1 MKTRK
6 NNHNA
11 AIQSSA
17 FTVGQ
22 RNFLRRQKLQKLY
35 IFWSRILVFTAFL
48 ALWQI
53 SADQGWID
61 SFYFSSPIAIL
72 RLFWHDVA
80 DRSLLS
86 HIGITLLESGVSFL
100 LIIALSVLI
109 ATFFWFYPS
118 LGKMCEPFLIVLN
131 SLPKSALAPLI
142 IVWLGTG
149 PRTIILCGI
158 SVGIFGC
165 ILNLYQSF
173 AQTDPERLKLIETLG
188 GTKLQAFTKVVFP
201 GNIPTFISLSKVN
214 IGLALVGVIIG
225 EFLAGRKGLGY
236 LIIYGSQVFKLDM
249 VILSIVILCM
259 IAMGIYGLLNMLEK
273 KISYKSSRGKAF
285 PLLDHKIPITK

>member
-1 MKTRK
+1 MKTQRNK
-6 NNHNA
+6 TN
-11 AIQSSA
+11 IQSSTLTA
-17 FTVGQ
+17 GQ
-22 RNFLRRQKLQKLY
+22 KNFLRHQKLQKIY
-35 IFWSRILVFTAFL
+35 IFWSRILIFIAFL
-48 ALWQI
+48 TLWQV
-53 SADQGWID
+53 SADLGWID
-61 SFYFSSPIAIL
+61 RSYLSSPIAIL
-72 RLFWHDVA
+72 QLFWHDIL

-86 HIGITLLESGVSFL
+86 HIGITLLESGISFL
-100 LIIALSVLI
+100 LIIVCSVLT

-249 VILSIVILCM
+249 VILSIVILCA
-259 IAMGIYGLLNMLEK
+259 IAMGIYGLLNLLEK
-273 KISYKSSRGKAF
+273 KISY
-285 PLLDHKIPITK
+285 

>member
-1 MKTRK
+1 MKTQK
-6 NNHNA
+6 NNQETD
-11 AIQSSA
+11 IQSSA
-17 FTVGQ
+17 VTTGQ
-22 RNFLRRQKLQKLY
+22 KKYLRHQKLQKLY
-35 IFWSRILVFTAFL
+35 IFWSRILIFIAFL
-48 ALWQI
+48 MLWQI
-53 SADQGWID
+53 SADFGWID
-61 SFYFSSPIAIL
+61 SFYFSSPTAISQ
-72 RLFWHDVA
+72 LFWNDIA
-80 DRSLLS
+80 DRSLLI
-86 HIGITLLESGVSFL
+86 HIGITLLESGISFV
-100 LIIALSVLI
+100 LIIVCSVLI

-118 LGKMCEPFLIVLN
+118 LGKMFEPFLIVLN

-173 AQTDPERLKLIETLG
+173 EQTDPERLKLIETLG

-236 LIIYGSQVFKLDM
+236 LIIYGSQVFKLDLVLM
-249 VILSIVILCM
+249 SIVILCV
-259 IAMGIYGLLNMLEK
+259 IAMVIYGLLNLLEK
-273 KISYKSSRGKAF
+273 KISY
-285 PLLDHKIPITK
+285 

>member
-6 NNHNA
+6 NNRSNDIIKTEA
-11 AIQSSA
+11 AAPTI
-17 FTVGQ
+17 GQ
-22 RNFLRRQKLQKLY
+22 KNFLRRQKLQKLY
-35 IFWSRILVFTAFL
+35 IFWSRILLFVAFIM
-48 ALWQI
+48 LWQAA
-53 SADQGWID
+53 ADLKWID
-61 SFYFSSPIAIL
+61 SFYFSSPLAIS
-72 RLFWHDVA
+72 RLFWHDIQ
-80 DRSLLS
+80 DMSLLS

-100 LIIALSVLI
+100 LIILFSLLT

-118 LGKMCEPFLIVLN
+118 LGRMFEPFLIVLN

-173 AQTDPERLKLIETLG
+173 EQTDPERLKLIETLG

-249 VILSIVILCM
+249 VILSIVILCV
-259 IAMGIYGLLNMLEK
+259 IAMVIYGLLNLLEK
-273 KISYKSSRGKAF
+273 KISY
-285 PLLDHKIPITK
+285 

>member
-6 NNHNA
+6 NNRNA

-22 RNFLRRQKLQKLY
+22 RNFLRRQKQQKLY

-53 SADQGWID
+53 SSDQGWID

-72 RLFWHDVA
+72 RLFWHDITNM
-80 DRSLLS
+80 SLLS

-188 GTKLQAFTKVVFP
+188 GTKLQMFAKVVFP

-273 KISYKSSRGKAF
+273 KISY
-285 PLLDHKIPITK
+285 

>member
-1 MKTRK
+1 MIIQNHEKTETDSD
-6 NNHNA
+6 A
-11 AIQSSA
+11 M
-17 FTVGQ
+17 TTGQ
-22 RNFLRRQKLQKLY
+22 KKFLRRQQLCKLY
-35 IFWSRILVFTAFL
+35 IFWSRILILAGFL
-48 ALWQI
+48 LLWQV
-53 SADQGWID
+53 SSDFGWID
-61 SFYFSSPIAIL
+61 RFYFSSPIAIAQ
-72 RLFWHDVA
+72 LFWHDITNM
-80 DRSLLS
+80 SLLS

-100 LIIALSVLI
+100 LIILFSVLI

-118 LGKMCEPFLIVLN
+118 LGEMFEPFLIILN

-149 PRTIILCGI
+149 PRTIILCGM

-249 VILSIVILCM
+249 VILSIVILCT
-259 IAMGIYGLLNMLEK
+259 IAMGIYGLLNLLEK
-273 KISYKSSRGKAF
+273 KIS
-285 PLLDHKIPITK
+285 

>member
-1 MKTRK
+1 MKIQK
-6 NNHNA
+6 NNHETNDIIKSDA
-11 AIQSSA
+11 AALTI
-17 FTVGQ
+17 GQ
-22 RNFLRRQKLQKLY
+22 KNFLRRQKLQKLY
-35 IFWSRILVFTAFL
+35 IFWSRVLLFAAFVM
-48 ALWQI
+48 LWQV
-53 SADQGWID
+53 SADLGWID
-61 SFYFSSPIAIL
+61 SFYFSSPITISK
-72 RLFWHDVA
+72 LFWHDVQ
-80 DRSLLS
+80 DMSLLS

-100 LIIALSVLI
+100 LIILFSLLT

-118 LGKMCEPFLIVLN
+118 LGKMFEPFLIVLN

-173 AQTDPERLKLIETLG
+173 EQTDPERLKLIETLG

-249 VILSIVILCM
+249 VILSIVILCV
-259 IAMGIYGLLNMLEK
+259 IAMGIYGLLNLLEK
-273 KISYKSSRGKAF
+273 KISY
-285 PLLDHKIPITK
+285 

>member
-1 MKTRK
+1 MKIPK
-6 NNHNA
+6 NNHETNDIIKSDA
-11 AIQSSA
+11 VAL
-17 FTVGQ
+17 TVGQ
-22 RNFLRRQKLQKLY
+22 KNFLRRQKLQKLY
-35 IFWSRILVFTAFL
+35 IVWSGILLFAAFVM
-48 ALWQI
+48 LWQV
-53 SADQGWID
+53 SADLGWID
-61 SFYFSSPIAIL
+61 SFYFSSPIAIS
-72 RLFWHDVA
+72 RLFWHDVQ
-80 DRSLLS
+80 DMSLLS

-100 LIIALSVLI
+100 LIILFSLLT

-118 LGKMCEPFLIVLN
+118 LGRMFEPFLIVLN

-173 AQTDPERLKLIETLG
+173 EQTDPERLKLIETLG

-249 VILSIVILCM
+249 VILSIVILCV
-259 IAMGIYGLLNMLEK
+259 IAMVIYGLLNLLEK
-273 KISYKSSRGKAF
+273 KISY
-285 PLLDHKIPITK
+285 

>member
-1 MKTRK
+1 MKIPK
-6 NNHNA
+6 NNHETNDIIKSDA
-11 AIQSSA
+11 VAL
-17 FTVGQ
+17 TVGQ
-22 RNFLRRQKLQKLY
+22 KNFLRRQKLQKLY
-35 IFWSRILVFTAFL
+35 IFWSRILLFAAFVM
-48 ALWQI
+48 LWQV
-53 SADQGWID
+53 SADLGWID
-61 SFYFSSPIAIL
+61 SFYFSSPIAIS
-72 RLFWHDVA
+72 RLFWHDVQ
-80 DRSLLS
+80 DMSLLS

-100 LIIALSVLI
+100 LIILFSLLT

-118 LGKMCEPFLIVLN
+118 LGRMFEPFLIVLN

-173 AQTDPERLKLIETLG
+173 EQTDPERLKLIETLG

-249 VILSIVILCM
+249 VILSIVILCV
-259 IAMGIYGLLNMLEK
+259 IAMVIYGLLNLLEK
-273 KISYKSSRGKAF
+273 KISY
-285 PLLDHKIPITK
+285 

>member
-1 MKTRK
+1 MKIQK
-6 NNHNA
+6 NNHETNDIIKSDA
-11 AIQSSA
+11 AALTI
-17 FTVGQ
+17 GQ
-22 RNFLRRQKLQKLY
+22 KNFLRRQKLQKLY
-35 IFWSRILVFTAFL
+35 IFWSRILLFAAFVM
-48 ALWQI
+48 LWKV
-53 SADQGWID
+53 SADLGWID
-61 SFYFSSPIAIL
+61 SFYFSSPITISK
-72 RLFWHDVA
+72 LFWHDVQ
-80 DRSLLS
+80 DMSLLS

-100 LIIALSVLI
+100 LIILFSLLT

-118 LGKMCEPFLIVLN
+118 LGKMFEPFLIVLN

-173 AQTDPERLKLIETLG
+173 EQTDPERLKLIETLG

-249 VILSIVILCM
+249 VILSIVILCV
-259 IAMGIYGLLNMLEK
+259 IAMGIYGLLNLLEK
-273 KISYKSSRGKAF
+273 KISY
-285 PLLDHKIPITK
+285 

>member
-6 NNHNA
+6 NNIESCSITA
-11 AIQSSA
+11 
-17 FTVGQ
+17 GQ
-22 RNFLRRQKLQKLY
+22 KNFLRHQKLQKLY
-35 IFWSRILVFTAFL
+35 IFWSRILIFAGFL
-48 ALWQI
+48 MLWQV
-53 SADQGWID
+53 SSDLGWID
-61 SFYFSSPIAIL
+61 SFYFSSPSAISK
-72 RLFWHDVA
+72 LFWHDIK
-80 DRSLLS
+80 DMSLLS

-100 LIIALSVLI
+100 LIIIFSVLI

-118 LGKMCEPFLIVLN
+118 LGNMFEPFLIVLN

-149 PRTIILCGI
+149 SRTIILCGM

-173 AQTDPERLKLIETLG
+173 AQTDSERLKLIETLG

-236 LIIYGSQVFKLDM
+236 LIIYGSQTFKLDM
-249 VILSIVILCM
+249 VILSIVILCV
-259 IAMGIYGLLNMLEK
+259 IAMGIYSLLNLLEK
-273 KISYKSSRGKAF
+273 KISY
-285 PLLDHKIPITK
+285 

>member
-1 MKTRK
+1 MRMRK
-6 NNHNA
+6 NNLEA
-11 AIQSSA
+11 SA
-17 FTVGQ
+17 FTLGQ
-22 RNFLRRQKLQKLY
+22 KNFLKRQKLQKLY
-35 IFWSRILVFTAFL
+35 IFWSRILIFVGFVM
-48 ALWQI
+48 LWQVA
-53 SADQGWID
+53 SDLGWID
-61 SFYFSSPIAIL
+61 SFYFSSPFSIIQ
-72 RLFWHDVA
+72 LFWHDMTHM
-80 DRSLLS
+80 SLLG
-86 HIGITLLESGVSFL
+86 HIGITLLESGISFL
-100 LIIALSVLI
+100 LIIAFSVLI

-118 LGKMCEPFLIVLN
+118 LGKMFEPFLIILN

-149 PRTIILCGI
+149 YQTIILCGM

-173 AQTDPERLKLIETLG
+173 EQTDPERLKLIETLG

-249 VILSIVILCM
+249 VIMSIVILCT
-259 IAMGIYGLLNMLEK
+259 IAMGIYSLLNLLEK
-273 KISYKSSRGKAF
+273 KISF
-285 PLLDHKIPITK
+285 

>member
-1 MKTRK
+1 MMIQNHEKTETDSD
-6 NNHNA
+6 A
-11 AIQSSA
+11 M
-17 FTVGQ
+17 TTGQ
-22 RNFLRRQKLQKLY
+22 KKFLRRQQLCKLY
-35 IFWSRILVFTAFL
+35 IFWSRILILAGFL
-48 ALWQI
+48 LLWQV
-53 SADQGWID
+53 SSDFGWID
-61 SFYFSSPIAIL
+61 RFYFSSPIAIAQ
-72 RLFWHDVA
+72 LFWHDITNM
-80 DRSLLS
+80 SLLS

-100 LIIALSVLI
+100 LIILFSVLI

-118 LGKMCEPFLIVLN
+118 LGEMFEPFLIILN

-149 PRTIILCGI
+149 PRTIILCGM

-249 VILSIVILCM
+249 VILSIVILCT
-259 IAMGIYGLLNMLEK
+259 IAMGIYGLLNLLEK
-273 KISYKSSRGKAF
+273 KIS
-285 PLLDHKIPITK
+285 

>member
-1 MKTRK
+1 MKTPK
-6 NNHNA
+6 NNCKA
-11 AIQSSA
+11 KIEASA
-17 FTVGQ
+17 LTAGQ
-22 RNFLRRQKLQKLY
+22 KSFLRRQKLQKLY
-35 IFWSRILVFTAFL
+35 IFWSRILIFAAFVL
-48 ALWQI
+48 LWQI
-53 SADQGWID
+53 SADMGWID
-61 SFYFSSPIAIL
+61 SFYFSSPIAISK
-72 RLFWHDVA
+72 LFWHDIT
-80 DRSLLS
+80 DMSLLS
-86 HIGITLLESGVSFL
+86 HIGITLLESGISFM
-100 LIIALSVLI
+100 LIILFSLLT

-118 LGKMCEPFLIVLN
+118 LGKMFEPFLIVLN

-149 PRTIILCGI
+149 SRTIILCGI

-249 VILSIVILCM
+249 VILSIVILCV
-259 IAMGIYGLLNMLEK
+259 IAMVIYGLLNLLEK
-273 KISYKSSRGKAF
+273 KISY
-285 PLLDHKIPITK
+285 

>member
-1 MKTRK
+1 MKIQK
-6 NNHNA
+6 NNHETNDIIKSDA
-11 AIQSSA
+11 AALTI
-17 FTVGQ
+17 GQ
-22 RNFLRRQKLQKLY
+22 KNFLRRQKLQKLY
-35 IFWSRILVFTAFL
+35 IFWSRILLFAAFVM
-48 ALWQI
+48 LWQV
-53 SADQGWID
+53 SADLGWID
-61 SFYFSSPIAIL
+61 SFYFSSPITISK
-72 RLFWHDVA
+72 LFWHDVQ
-80 DRSLLS
+80 DMSLLS

-100 LIIALSVLI
+100 LIILFSLLT

-118 LGKMCEPFLIVLN
+118 LGKMFEPFLIVLN

-173 AQTDPERLKLIETLG
+173 EQTDPERLKLIETLG

-201 GNIPTFISLSKVN
+201 GNIPTIISLSKVN

-249 VILSIVILCM
+249 VILSIVILCV
-259 IAMGIYGLLNMLEK
+259 IAMGIYGLLNLLEK
-273 KISYKSSRGKAF
+273 KISY
-285 PLLDHKIPITK
+285 

>member
-53 SADQGWID
+53 SADQKWID

-273 KISYKSSRGKAF
+273 KISY
-285 PLLDHKIPITK
+285 

>member
-1 MKTRK
+1 MKTQK
-6 NNHNA
+6 NDQETN
-11 AIQSSA
+11 IRSA
-17 FTVGQ
+17 VVTTGQ
-22 RNFLRRQKLQKLY
+22 KNFLRRQRLQKLY
-35 IFWSRILVFTAFL
+35 IFWSRILIFAAFL
-48 ALWQI
+48 MLWQV
-53 SADQGWID
+53 SADFGWID
-61 SFYFSSPIAIL
+61 SFYFSSPTAIS
-72 RLFWHDVA
+72 RLFWHDIT
-80 DRSLLS
+80 DMSLLS

-100 LIIALSVLI
+100 LIIVFSVLI

-118 LGKMCEPFLIVLN
+118 LGKMFEPFLIVLN

-249 VILSIVILCM
+249 VILSIVILCV
-259 IAMGIYGLLNMLEK
+259 IAMVLYGLLNVLEK
-273 KISYKSSRGKAF
+273 KISY
-285 PLLDHKIPITK
+285 

>member
-1 MKTRK
+1 M
-6 NNHNA
+6 
-11 AIQSSA
+11 
-17 FTVGQ
+17 
-22 RNFLRRQKLQKLY
+22 
-35 IFWSRILVFTAFL
+35 IFIAFL
-48 ALWQI
+48 MLWQI
-53 SADQGWID
+53 SADFGWID
-61 SFYFSSPIAIL
+61 SFYFSSPTAISQ
-72 RLFWHDVA
+72 LFWNDIA
-80 DRSLLS
+80 DRSLLI
-86 HIGITLLESGVSFL
+86 HIGITLLESGISFV
-100 LIIALSVLI
+100 LIIVCSVLI

-118 LGKMCEPFLIVLN
+118 LGKMFEPFLIVLN

-173 AQTDPERLKLIETLG
+173 EQTDPERLKLIETLG
-188 GTKLQAFTKVVFP
+188 GTQLQAFTKVVFP

-236 LIIYGSQVFKLDM
+236 LIIYGSQVFKLDLVLM
-249 VILSIVILCM
+249 SIVILCV
-259 IAMGIYGLLNMLEK
+259 IAMVIYGLLNLLEK
-273 KISYKSSRGKAF
+273 KISY
-285 PLLDHKIPITK
+285 

>member
-1 MKTRK
+1 MKIRRNSCK
-6 NNHNA
+6 NNDIIKTEA
-11 AIQSSA
+11 
-17 FTVGQ
+17 TVLTAGQ
-22 RNFLRRQKLQKLY
+22 KNFLRSQKLQKLY
-35 IFWSRILVFTAFL
+35 IFWSRILLFAAFL
-48 ALWQI
+48 MLWQV
-53 SADQGWID
+53 SADLGWID

-72 RLFWHDVA
+72 KLFGHDIQ
-80 DRSLLS
+80 DMSLLS
-86 HIGITLLESGVSFL
+86 HIGITLWESGVSFL
-100 LIIALSVLI
+100 LIIILSVLT

-118 LGKMCEPFLIVLN
+118 LGKMFEPFLIVLN

-188 GTKLQAFTKVVFP
+188 GSKLQAFTKVVFP

-249 VILSIVILCM
+249 VILSIVILCV
-259 IAMGIYGLLNMLEK
+259 IAMVLYGLLNLLEK
-273 KISYKSSRGKAF
+273 KISY
-285 PLLDHKIPITK
+285 

>member
-1 MKTRK
+1 MKIQK
-6 NNHNA
+6 NNHETNDIIKSDA
-11 AIQSSA
+11 AALTI
-17 FTVGQ
+17 GQ
-22 RNFLRRQKLQKLY
+22 KNFLRRQKLQKLY
-35 IFWSRILVFTAFL
+35 IFWSRVLLFAAFVM
-48 ALWQI
+48 LWQV
-53 SADQGWID
+53 SADLGLID
-61 SFYFSSPIAIL
+61 SFYFSSPIAISK
-72 RLFWHDVA
+72 LFWHDVQ
-80 DRSLLS
+80 DMSLLS

-100 LIIALSVLI
+100 LIILFSLLT

-118 LGKMCEPFLIVLN
+118 LGKMFEPFLIVLN

-173 AQTDPERLKLIETLG
+173 EQTDPERLKLIETLG

-249 VILSIVILCM
+249 VILSIVILCV
-259 IAMGIYGLLNMLEK
+259 IAMGIYGLLNLLEK
-273 KISYKSSRGKAF
+273 KISY
-285 PLLDHKIPITK
+285 

>member
-1 MKTRK
+1 MKTQK
-6 NNHNA
+6 NNCKA
-11 AIQSSA
+11 KIEASA
-17 FTVGQ
+17 LTAGQ
-22 RNFLRRQKLQKLY
+22 KSFLRRQKLQKLY
-35 IFWSRILVFTAFL
+35 IFWSRILIFAAFVM
-48 ALWQI
+48 LWQI
-53 SADQGWID
+53 SADMGWID
-61 SFYFSSPIAIL
+61 SFYFSSPIAISK
-72 RLFWHDVA
+72 LFWHDIT
-80 DRSLLS
+80 DMSLLS
-86 HIGITLLESGVSFL
+86 HIGITLLESGISFM
-100 LIIALSVLI
+100 LIILFSLLT

-118 LGKMCEPFLIVLN
+118 LGKMFEPFLIVLN

-214 IGLALVGVIIG
+214 IGL
-225 EFLAGRKGLGY
+225 GY

-249 VILSIVILCM
+249 VILSIVILCV
-259 IAMGIYGLLNMLEK
+259 IAMVIYGLLNLLEK
-273 KISYKSSRGKAF
+273 KISY
-285 PLLDHKIPITK
+285 

>member
-1 MKTRK
+1 MKTPK
-6 NNHNA
+6 SKYENNLNMA
-11 AIQSSA
+11 AL
-17 FTVGQ
+17 TPGQ
-22 RNFLRRQKLQKLY
+22 KNFLRHQKLQKLY
-35 IFWSRILVFTAFL
+35 IFWSRILLFVAFIM
-48 ALWQI
+48 LWQV
-53 SADQGWID
+53 SSDLGWID
-61 SFYFSSPIAIL
+61 RFYFSSPIAIAQ
-72 RLFWHDVA
+72 LFWHDIK
-80 DRSLLS
+80 DMSLLS
-86 HIGITLLESGVSFL
+86 HIGITLLESGISFL
-100 LIIALSVLI
+100 LIIALSVLT

-118 LGKMCEPFLIVLN
+118 LEKMFEPFLIVLN

-149 PRTIILCGI
+149 TRTIILCGI

-214 IGLALVGVIIG
+214 IGLDLVGVIIG

-249 VILSIVILCM
+249 VILSIVILCI
-259 IAMGIYGLLNMLEK
+259 IAMGIYALLNLLEK
-273 KISYKSSRGKAF
+273 KI
-285 PLLDHKIPITK
+285 

>member
-1 MKTRK
+1 MKTPKYNRT
-6 NNHNA
+6 NNVD
-11 AIQSSA
+11 
-17 FTVGQ
+17 TTTLTTGQ
-22 RNFLRRQKLQKLY
+22 KNFLRHQKLHKLY
-35 IFWSRILVFTAFL
+35 IFWSRILLFIAFIM
-48 ALWQI
+48 LWQV
-53 SADQGWID
+53 SADLGWID
-61 SFYFSSPIAIL
+61 RFYFSSPIAIAQ
-72 RLFWHDVA
+72 LFWHDIK
-80 DRSLLS
+80 DMSLLN
-86 HIGITLLESGVSFL
+86 HIGITLLESGISFL
-100 LIIALSVLI
+100 LIIVLSVLT

-118 LGKMCEPFLIVLN
+118 LGKMFEPFLIVLN

-249 VILSIVILCM
+249 VILSIVILCI
-259 IAMGIYGLLNMLEK
+259 IAMGIYGLLSLLEK
-273 KISYKSSRGKAF
+273 KI
-285 PLLDHKIPITK
+285 

>member
-1 MKTRK
+1 MKTQK
-6 NNHNA
+6 NNHETNDIIKSDA
-11 AIQSSA
+11 VAL
-17 FTVGQ
+17 TVGQ
-22 RNFLRRQKLQKLY
+22 KNFLRRQKLQKLY
-35 IFWSRILVFTAFL
+35 IFWSRILLFAAFVM
-48 ALWQI
+48 LWQV
-53 SADQGWID
+53 SADLGWID
-61 SFYFSSPIAIL
+61 SFYFSSPIAIS
-72 RLFWHDVA
+72 RLFWHDVQ
-80 DRSLLS
+80 DMSLLS

-100 LIIALSVLI
+100 LIILFSLLT

-118 LGKMCEPFLIVLN
+118 LGRMFEPFLIVLN

-173 AQTDPERLKLIETLG
+173 EQTDPERLKLIETLG

-249 VILSIVILCM
+249 VILSIVILCV
-259 IAMGIYGLLNMLEK
+259 IAMVIYGLLNLLEK
-273 KISYKSSRGKAF
+273 KISY
-285 PLLDHKIPITK
+285 

>member
-1 MKTRK
+1 MKTQK
-6 NNHNA
+6 NNQETD
-11 AIQSSA
+11 IQSSA
-17 FTVGQ
+17 VTIGQ
-22 RNFLRRQKLQKLY
+22 KKYLRHQKLQKLY
-35 IFWSRILVFTAFL
+35 IFWSRILIFIAFL
-48 ALWQI
+48 MLWQI
-53 SADQGWID
+53 SADFGWID
-61 SFYFSSPIAIL
+61 SFYFSSPTAISQ
-72 RLFWHDVA
+72 LFWNDIA
-80 DRSLLS
+80 DRSLLI
-86 HIGITLLESGVSFL
+86 HIGITLLESGISFV
-100 LIIALSVLI
+100 LIIVCSVLI

-118 LGKMCEPFLIVLN
+118 LGKMFEPFLIVLN

-173 AQTDPERLKLIETLG
+173 EQTDPERLKLIETLG

-236 LIIYGSQVFKLDM
+236 LIIYGSQVFKLDLVLM
-249 VILSIVILCM
+249 SIVILCV
-259 IAMGIYGLLNMLEK
+259 IAMVIYGLLNLLEK
-273 KISYKSSRGKAF
+273 KISY
-285 PLLDHKIPITK
+285 

>member
-1 MKTRK
+1 MKIPK
-6 NNHNA
+6 NNHETNDIIKSDA
-11 AIQSSA
+11 VAL
-17 FTVGQ
+17 TVGQ
-22 RNFLRRQKLQKLY
+22 KNFLRRQKLQKLY
-35 IFWSRILVFTAFL
+35 IFWSRILLFAAFVM
-48 ALWQI
+48 LWQV
-53 SADQGWID
+53 SADLGWID
-61 SFYFSSPIAIL
+61 SFYFSSPIAIS
-72 RLFWHDVA
+72 RLFWHDVQ
-80 DRSLLS
+80 DMSLLS

-100 LIIALSVLI
+100 LIILFSLLT

-118 LGKMCEPFLIVLN
+118 LGRMFEPFLIVLN

-142 IVWLGTG
+142 IVWLGTV

-173 AQTDPERLKLIETLG
+173 EQTDPERLKLIETLG

-249 VILSIVILCM
+249 VILSIVILCV
-259 IAMGIYGLLNMLEK
+259 IAMVIYGLLNLLEK
-273 KISYKSSRGKAF
+273 KISY
-285 PLLDHKIPITK
+285 

>member
-1 MKTRK
+1 MKIRRNSCK
-6 NNHNA
+6 NNDIIKTEA
-11 AIQSSA
+11 
-17 FTVGQ
+17 TVLTAGQ
-22 RNFLRRQKLQKLY
+22 KNFLRSQKLQKLY
-35 IFWSRILVFTAFL
+35 IFWSRILLFAAFL
-48 ALWQI
+48 MLWQV
-53 SADQGWID
+53 SADLGWID

-72 RLFWHDVA
+72 QLFWHDIQ
-80 DRSLLS
+80 DMSLLS
-86 HIGITLLESGVSFL
+86 HIGITLWESGVSFL
-100 LIIALSVLI
+100 LIIILSVLT

-118 LGKMCEPFLIVLN
+118 LGKMFEPFLIVLN

-188 GTKLQAFTKVVFP
+188 GSKLQAFTKVVFP

-225 EFLAGRKGLGY
+225 EFLAGKKGLGY

-249 VILSIVILCM
+249 VILSIVILCV
-259 IAMGIYGLLNMLEK
+259 IAMVLYGLLNLLEK
-273 KISYKSSRGKAF
+273 EISY
-285 PLLDHKIPITK
+285 

>member
-1 MKTRK
+1 MKIQK
-6 NNHNA
+6 NNHETNDIIKSDTA
-11 AIQSSA
+11 ALTI
-17 FTVGQ
+17 GQ
-22 RNFLRRQKLQKLY
+22 KNFLRRQKLQKLY
-35 IFWSRILVFTAFL
+35 IFWSRILLFAAFVM
-48 ALWQI
+48 LWQV
-53 SADQGWID
+53 SADLGWID
-61 SFYFSSPIAIL
+61 SFYFSSPITISK
-72 RLFWHDVA
+72 LFWHDVQ
-80 DRSLLS
+80 DMSLLS

-100 LIIALSVLI
+100 LIILFSLLT

-118 LGKMCEPFLIVLN
+118 LGKMFEPFLIVLN

-173 AQTDPERLKLIETLG
+173 EQTDPERLKLIETLG

-249 VILSIVILCM
+249 VILSIVILCV
-259 IAMGIYGLLNMLEK
+259 IAMGIYGLLNLLEK
-273 KISYKSSRGKAF
+273 KISY
-285 PLLDHKIPITK
+285 